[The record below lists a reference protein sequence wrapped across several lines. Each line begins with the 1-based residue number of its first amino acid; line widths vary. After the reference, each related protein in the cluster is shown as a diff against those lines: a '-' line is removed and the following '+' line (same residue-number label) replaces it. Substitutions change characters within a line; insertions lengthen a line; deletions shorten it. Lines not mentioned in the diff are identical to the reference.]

1 MAGQFPAWF
10 PDPTSQTTERFWNG
24 ARWTDRSRIA
34 IPSTGPDGSPNLDR
48 SLRLEDFL
56 QPVEPIILAILGVP
70 DLRDPEPQLLE
81 NFSNEP
87 NDVLDLFGR

>member
-1 MAGQFPAWF
+1 MVGQFPDWF

-34 IPSTGPDGSPNLDR
+34 IPSTDSDGSTNLDR

-56 QPVEPIILAILGVP
+56 QPVEPIILAILGQP
-70 DLRDPEPQLLE
+70 DLRDSKPQALE
-81 NFSNEP
+81 DLSDET
-87 NDVLDLFGR
+87 NDVFDLFGR